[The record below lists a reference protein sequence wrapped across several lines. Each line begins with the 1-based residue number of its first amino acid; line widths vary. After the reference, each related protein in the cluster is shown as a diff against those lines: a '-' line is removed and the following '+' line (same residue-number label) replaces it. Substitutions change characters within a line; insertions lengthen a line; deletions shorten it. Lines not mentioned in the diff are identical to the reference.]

1 MNALTSASHPDPP
14 NARIRV
20 YLVED
25 HAIIRE
31 AMTNYLALFPDI
43 ELCGSA
49 STAEEAVPGI
59 ELSHPSL
66 VLLDLTLP
74 GRSGF
79 DLLDD
84 VKDRFAIPC
93 LIVSGHRE
101 KGFVL
106 RAMKSGARGYVLKGR
121 AQELP
126 IAIRRVMEGD
136 RYISEPLREFESDW
150 QGEHHA

>member
-1 MNALTSASHPDPP
+1 
-14 NARIRV
+14 
-20 YLVED
+20 LVED

-31 AMTNYLALFPDI
+31 ALTNYLALFPDI
-43 ELCGSA
+43 ELCGA
-49 STAEEAVPGI
+49 AGTAEDAVPGI

-79 DLLDD
+79 DLLHD
-84 VKDRFAIPC
+84 VKGRFAIPC

-101 KGFVL
+101 KEHVL
-106 RAMKSGARGYVLKGR
+106 RALDAGASGYVLKGR

-126 IAIRRVMEGD
+126 IAIRRVMEGI
-136 RYISEPLREFESDW
+136 RYLSEPLQEFDPGQ
-150 QGEHHA
+150 QGDHPA